1 MSNSNRD
8 LTALKDVTSR
18 NAIKRIATTKTDT
31 NATDAGTNG
40 DKKTITVPVTHIPD
54 ILALRVRDAD
64 ATNFLGSLI

>member
-18 NAIKRIATTKTDT
+18 NAIRRTDT
-31 NATDAGTNG
+31 NATDTGTNG